1 MEYDEMTEE
10 DFECERVRAD
20 SELESMKDR
29 IHDLYSENERLKYR
43 LDNHPMNNVYIKKE
57 DVNKWI
63 GKYFEKQDL
72 ISIDDLIGVIED
84 LDSEVERLKEKIEDI
99 EQDIE
104 DNYKPI
110 DKATQYG
117 VSESWFH

>member
-1 MEYDEMTEE
+1 
-10 DFECERVRAD
+10 
-20 SELESMKDR
+20 
-29 IHDLYSENERLKYR
+29 
-43 LDNHPMNNVYIKKE
+43 MNQVYIKKE

-72 ISIDDLIGVIED
+72 ISIDDLISVIED

-110 DKATQYG
+110 DKASQYG
-117 VSESWFH
+117 VSDKWFH